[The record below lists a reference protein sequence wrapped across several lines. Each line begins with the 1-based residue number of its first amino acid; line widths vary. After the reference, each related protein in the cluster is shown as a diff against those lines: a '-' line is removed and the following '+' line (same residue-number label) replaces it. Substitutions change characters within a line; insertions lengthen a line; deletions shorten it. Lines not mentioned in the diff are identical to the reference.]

1 MIDKE
6 TADVIA
12 IALFNEELVGLDS
25 NTLDELAI
33 LKFFDDDDVEFE
45 DLDYTQEAGLE
56 GHGVNTEE
64 ELLHTWS
71 GKQC

>member
-12 IALFNEELVGLDS
+12 LALFNEELVGLDL
-25 NTLDELAI
+25 NALDELAV
-33 LKFFDDDDVEFE
+33 LRFFDDDDVEFE
-45 DLDYTQEAGLE
+45 DIDYTQEAGLD

-64 ELLHTWS
+64 EMIATWS
-71 GKQC
+71 DV

>member
-25 NTLDELAI
+25 ETLDELAI
-33 LKFFDDDDVEFE
+33 LKFFDDEDIEFE
-45 DLDYTQEAGLE
+45 DLDYTQEAGLN
-56 GHGVNTEE
+56 GHGINTEE
-64 ELLHTWS
+64 EMLYTWS
-71 GKQC
+71 GQ